1 MFFFN
6 SFLQVIFS
14 PLLHYKDWN
23 LLFGHVKKS
32 KYWGGPPS
40 ERKVKE
46 KFINGKYQVDMASK
60 GDREDS
66 GVFRQ
71 STWHWTDTKKRRDNV
86 CGIQWIQEWGLL
98 TIIGWGLSN
107 IRLTKVSITISKFY
121 HFSKRYLCYFVSPFY
136 HVHLCVLYSP
146 LHHIGFTIS
155 KYRDKVVFCYTISPS
170 HHLDL

>member
-1 MFFFN
+1 MLCFFSGFFYKQFTLHWCIIN
-6 SFLQVIFS
+6 TEICFSGIF
-14 PLLHYKDWN
+14 
-23 LLFGHVKKS
+23 KKS

-107 IRLTKVSITISKFY
+107 IRLTKLSITISKFY
-121 HFSKRYLCYFVSPFY
+121 HFSKKVPLLLC
-136 HVHLCVLYSP
+136 
-146 LHHIGFTIS
+146 FTILPCALMCIIFTVTP
-155 KYRDKVVFCYTISPS
+155 YWF
-170 HHLDL
+170 HHFKIPR